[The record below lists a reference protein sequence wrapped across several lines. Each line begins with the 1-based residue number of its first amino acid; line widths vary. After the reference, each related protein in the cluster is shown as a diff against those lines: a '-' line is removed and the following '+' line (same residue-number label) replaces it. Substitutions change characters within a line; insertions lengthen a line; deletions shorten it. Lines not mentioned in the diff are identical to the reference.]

1 MATTKATTL
10 AHTLGGISSDIST
23 AEINRLDGVT
33 GDLQT
38 QLDAKAPLASPDFTG
53 TVDLTGTTI
62 SLDNDQISGDK
73 VSGGTIGAGT
83 FSGTIGN
90 SATFPAGIVLQT
102 VFDNYNSQTE
112 TNSSTKIKVCECA
125 FTTKKAN
132 SKLAYWS
139 SAFIGGRGDSDN
151 VNLVILL
158 GTGTTQSSFDSS
170 RYLPTDNRGAGTQ
183 GQTNGKQIYLDV
195 TREGEGSTYPNLEIG
210 GTFNT
215 SDVITTSYAKDTQ
228 IVLSMWIWGGCHINR
243 PDGRANVETGITS
256 LIVQEIA
263 T

>member
-83 FSGTIGN
+83 FNGTLGS
-90 SATFPAGIVLQT
+90 SATFPTGHVIQT
-102 VFDNYNSQTE
+102 VGSFDKT
-112 TNSSTKIKVCECA
+112 SSTPYA
-125 FTTKKAN
+125 
-132 SKLAYWS
+132 
-139 SAFIGGRGDSDN
+139 
-151 VNLVILL
+151 
-158 GTGTTQSSFDSS
+158 
-170 RYLPTDNRGAGTQ
+170 P
-183 GQTNGKQIYLDV
+183 
-195 TREGEGSTYPNLEIG
+195 STI
-210 GTFNT
+210 
-215 SDVITTSYAKDTQ
+215 SM
-228 IVLSMWIWGGCHINR
+228 VLS
-243 PDGRANVETGITS
+243 NVQASSKVYLS
-256 LIVQEIA
+256 LIHI
-263 T
+263 